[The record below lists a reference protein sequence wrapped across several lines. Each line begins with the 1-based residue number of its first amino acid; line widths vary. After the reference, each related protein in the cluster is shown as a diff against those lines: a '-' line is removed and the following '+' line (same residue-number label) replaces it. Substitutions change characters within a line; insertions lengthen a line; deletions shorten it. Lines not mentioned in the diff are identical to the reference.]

1 MLISQ
6 EYLKQQHEL
15 HKNGD
20 YGTSSGKWA
29 KMICELA
36 NANAVTSMLDYG
48 CGHGFLKKS
57 LQGANISEYDPCIKG
72 KDSPPTPSELV
83 VCTDVLEHIEPDCL
97 DNVLDHLQSLTMRCG
112 FFVIAT
118 RPAKKILADGRNAH
132 LIQQS
137 HEWWL
142 PKIFLRW
149 KLRAFRDFGGCF
161 MLIVEKK

>member
-15 HKNGD
+15 HSKGD
-20 YGTSSGKWA
+20 YGTSSSTWA

-36 NANAVTSMLDYG
+36 NANSFTSILDYG
-48 CGHGFLKKS
+48 CGQGLLKKS
-57 LQGANISEYDPCIKG
+57 LQGAGIIEYDPAIEG
-72 KDSPPTPSELV
+72 KDAPPNPCEFV
-83 VCTDVLEHIEPDCL
+83 VCTDVLEHIEPECL
-97 DNVLDHLQSLTMRCG
+97 DNVLDHLQSLTLKMG
-112 FFVIAT
+112 FFIIAT
-118 RPAKKILADGRNAH
+118 RPAKKILSDGRNAH

-142 PKIFLRW
+142 PKIFARW
-149 KLRAFRDFGGCF
+149 KLQAFRDFGGCF